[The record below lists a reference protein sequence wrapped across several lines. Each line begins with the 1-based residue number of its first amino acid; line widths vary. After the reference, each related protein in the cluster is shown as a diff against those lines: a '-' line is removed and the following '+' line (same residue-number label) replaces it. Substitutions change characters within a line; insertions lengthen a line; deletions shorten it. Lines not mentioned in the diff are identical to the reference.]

1 MELEPFNPACLDRA
15 PSPLFTFLSPIS
27 SPASPIA
34 GPAIDQPENQKQPT
48 SNTVPVSPTFNAL
61 LNKSHPFPSCY
72 PESEDEPRQ
81 PSSSRRNVQPL
92 VLHPRHFRSQSQ
104 ADTATLHRQYKR
116 EYLAS
121 QARAIKRPR
130 FNRRLHYELKSE
142 FSSWKIIHWDSSRQE
157 FTLKNAS
164 LPSQQIIVPLKAITA
179 KPN

>member
-1 MELEPFNPACLDRA
+1 MELEPFTPACLDRA
-15 PSPLFTFLSPIS
+15 PSPLVTFLSPIS
-27 SPASPIA
+27 SPASPIV

-92 VLHPRHFRSQSQ
+92 VLHHRHFRSQSQ
-104 ADTATLHRQYKR
+104 ADTATLNRQNKR
-116 EYLAS
+116 EYLAY

-157 FTLKNAS
+157 FTLENAS

-179 KPN
+179 